1 MPSANRQ
8 CSKLISGGIRLPEAK
23 LPGRSEIDKIIRKG
37 NITSAI
43 SAITATWAARMRQRL
58 ERSTTI
64 AICCPLCFVHARQ
77 AHVDQRNRGHEEED
91 QGRDGGGQAKVL
103 AGILERNA
111 VGVGHEQVR
120 RAGR

>member
-1 MPSANRQ
+1 MPSAKRQ

-23 LPGRSEIDKIIRKG
+23 LPGRREIDKIIRKG

-64 AICCPLCFVHARQ
+64 AMA
-77 AHVDQRNRGHEEED
+77 
-91 QGRDGGGQAKVL
+91 VL
-103 AGILERNA
+103 YALFIR
-111 VGVGHEQVR
+111 VR
-120 RAGR
+120 RMLTSEIAATRKKIRVEMAAARPKFWPESSNAMR